1 MIIDWITTDAAGQR
15 LYMGADYVL
24 ALSYSAPVIVVD
36 PTGAV
41 KAVHAGSPAARV
53 NHHYDTARKAV
64 HSVMNAKAVKR

>member
-41 KAVHAGSPAARV
+41 KAVHAGNPAARV
-53 NHHYDTARKAV
+53 THHQGSAGILV
-64 HSVMNAKAVKR
+64 HSSSSAKAVK